1 MKDESAV
8 QFETVSHIHMG
19 LAVNDLE
26 KSLAF
31 YRILFGQESPLMCF
45 GKLRFTMRDVART

>member
-31 YRILFGQESPLMCF
+31 YRILFGQESPLMRF